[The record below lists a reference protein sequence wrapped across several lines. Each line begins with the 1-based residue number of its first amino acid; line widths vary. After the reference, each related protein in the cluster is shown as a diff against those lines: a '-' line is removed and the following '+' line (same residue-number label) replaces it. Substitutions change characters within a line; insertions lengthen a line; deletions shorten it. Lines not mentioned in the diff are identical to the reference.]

1 MTLRS
6 RESGWDDMLSRKL
19 ARYGINARIRVL
31 IQNLS
36 VIQRDDGRKPIWDN
50 LSLFK
55 LSDLL
60 EKMTQN

>member
-6 RESGWDDMLSRKL
+6 RESGWDDILKL

-31 IQNLS
+31 IQHLS
-36 VIQRDDGRKPIWDN
+36 VIQRDDGRKPKWDHTP
-50 LSLFK
+50 LFK

-60 EKMTQN
+60 EKMTQNVN